1 MNTLLIISALLVIN
15 ILLLV
20 FSVNKKTEP

>member
-1 MNTLLIISALLVIN
+1 MNIIIAVTVLIIVN